1 MAQPLILQVP
11 ITVKNG
17 KAEIGKPMFT
27 KETPA
32 GAQKLAAAQLSS
44 AKNQLA
50 NLRGKLKPAEAAYK
64 ANPSPPNFK
73 IVESIKAEIARMAGA
88 TKKAQAKLSAS
99 SKDMISG
106 LRKKIKNLKSRL
118 KTTKGK
124 GAQKVLGDRLAV
136 TINRFYD
143 LRIQNVSGLIA
154 KNRSNVSAMRRNI
167 TANKNIVASIIAQE
181 ARNTIPNP
189 VMKVRRLKASKKLRQ
204 ARSDLVKADVRY
216 KFLTKKLNMIKAAK
230 NRFNAKRGL
239 VAAVAGAASK
249 FSGSINKIEGKFS
262 GSINKLRQLV
272 MRHDRMLRKLAGKK
286 TKKCPSLNLQ
296 RLKLNAALGRL
307 AKLTNSLKKTPTNK
321 KLKEDMRRT
330 RIRIARLREKVAAA
344 VKCRGMIICGDLKKA
359 YRNLANAK
367 VGYEK
372 VMETAR
378 NRPSD
383 EDSQKAR
390 ITYTNRMKK
399 HRNMIKSIWKCIC
412 NRAQK
417 KYRQYK
423 DLYERKKS
431 PVYRRR
437 MLLHKEMLR
446 KCNCRAANINFSR
459 ASKSFI
465 TYRNRFQSNPMDQT
479 AKEKMESFYKSVL
492 VHYARLKLYKCKL
505 PPLPRKIESLGA
517 KVVKKT
523 TRRRR

>member
-1 MAQPLILQVP
+1 MAPLILQVP

-17 KAEIGKPMFT
+17 KAEIGKPQFAR
-27 KETPA
+27 ETPA

-44 AKNQLA
+44 AKSQLA
-50 NLRGKLKPAEAAYK
+50 VLRRKLKTVEATYK

-73 IVESIKAEIARMAGA
+73 QVESIKAEIARLAGD
-88 TKKAQAKLSAS
+88 TKKAQAKLSS
-99 SKDMISG
+99 SYKDMISG
-106 LRKKIKNLKSRL
+106 LRKQIKNLKSRL

-136 TINRFYD
+136 TVNRFYD
-143 LRIQNVSGLIA
+143 LRIQHVTGLIA

-167 TANKNIVASIIAQE
+167 TANKNIVASIVAQE

-204 ARSDLVKADVRY
+204 AQTDLVKADVRY

-230 NRFNAKRGL
+230 NRFNAKRAL
-239 VAAVAGAASK
+239 TAAVSGAASK
-249 FSGSINKIEGKFS
+249 FSGSISKLQGKFS
-262 GSINKLRQLV
+262 GSIDKLRQLV

-286 TKKCPSLNLQ
+286 TKKCLSLKLQ

-307 AKLTNSLKKTPTNK
+307 AKLTNSLKKTPTDK
-321 KLKEDMRRT
+321 KLKEAVRRT

-372 VMETAR
+372 VIETAR

-390 ITYTNRMKK
+390 ITYANRMKK
-399 HRNMIKSIWKCIC
+399 HRDMIKSIWKCIC

-505 PPLPRKIESLGA
+505 PDLPRKIATLGG

>member
-1 MAQPLILQVP
+1 MAPLILQVP

-17 KAEIGKPMFT
+17 KAEIGKPLFAR
-27 KETPA
+27 ETPA

-44 AKNQLA
+44 AKSQLA
-50 NLRGKLKPAEAAYK
+50 VLRRKLKTAEAQYK

-73 IVESIKAEIARMAGA
+73 IVESIKAEIARLAGE
-88 TKKAQAKLSAS
+88 TKKAQAKLSS
-99 SKDMISG
+99 SYKDMVSE
-106 LRKKIKNLKSRL
+106 LRKKIKDIKSRL
-118 KTTKGK
+118 KSAKGK
-124 GAQKVLGDRLAV
+124 GAQKVLESRLATTV
-136 TINRFYD
+136 NRYYD
-143 LRIQNVSGLIA
+143 LRIQHVSGLVN
-154 KNRSNVSAMRRNI
+154 KNRSNVAGMRRHI
-167 TANKNIVASIIAQE
+167 TAAKNIVASIVAQE

-189 VMKVRRLKASKKLRQ
+189 VLKVRRLKANKKLRQ
-204 ARSDLVKADVRY
+204 TRTDLVKANLRY
-216 KFLTKKLNMIKAAK
+216 KLLTKKLNMLKAAK

-239 VAAVAGAASK
+239 MAAVSGAASK
-249 FSGSINKIEGKFS
+249 FSGSVE
-262 GSINKLRQLV
+262 KLRRLV
-272 MRHDRMLRKLAGKK
+272 MEHDRILRRLSGKK
-286 TKKCPSLNLQ
+286 TKKCMSLQLQ
-296 RLKLNAALGRL
+296 RLKLNAALARL
-307 AKLTNSLKKTPTNK
+307 AKLNSSLKKTPSNN
-321 KLKEDMRRT
+321 KLKEAARRT

-344 VKCRGMIICGDLKKA
+344 IKCRGMIICGDLKKA

-367 VGYEK
+367 MSYEK
-372 VMETAR
+372 VIETAR

-390 ITYTNRMKK
+390 LKYAARIKK
-399 HRNMIKSIWKCIC
+399 HRAMIKSIWRCIC

-423 DLYERKKS
+423 DLYARKKL

-479 AKEKMESFYKSVL
+479 AKEKMEQFYKSVL
-492 VHYARLKLYKCKL
+492 VHYARLKMYKCDL
-505 PPLPRKIESLGA
+505 PPLPRKIEKLGG
-517 KVVKKT
+517 KVQKKT
-523 TRRRR
+523 VRRRR

>member
-1 MAQPLILQVP
+1 MAPLILQVP

-17 KAEIGKPMFT
+17 KAEIGKPQFAR
-27 KETPA
+27 ETPA

-44 AKNQLA
+44 AKSQLA
-50 NLRGKLKPAEAAYK
+50 VLRRKLKTVEATYK

-73 IVESIKAEIARMAGA
+73 QVESIKAEIARLAGD
-88 TKKAQAKLSAS
+88 TKKAQAKLSS
-99 SKDMISG
+99 SYKDMISG
-106 LRKKIKNLKSRL
+106 LRKQIKNLKSRL
-118 KTTKGK
+118 KTAKGK

-136 TINRFYD
+136 TVNRFYD
-143 LRIQNVSGLIA
+143 LRIQHVTGLIA

-167 TANKNIVASIIAQE
+167 TANKNIVASIVAQE

-204 ARSDLVKADVRY
+204 ARTDLVKADVRY

-239 VAAVAGAASK
+239 VAAV
-249 FSGSINKIEGKFS
+249 SGVAGKFS
-262 GSINKLRQLV
+262 GSIDKLRQLV

-286 TKKCPSLNLQ
+286 TTKKCPSLKLQ

-307 AKLTNSLKKTPTNK
+307 AKLTNSLKKTPTDK
-321 KLKEDMRRT
+321 KLKEAVRRT

-372 VMETAR
+372 VIETAR

-390 ITYTNRMKK
+390 ITYANRMKK
-399 HRNMIKSIWKCIC
+399 HRDMIKSIWKCIC

-505 PPLPRKIESLGA
+505 PALPRKIETLGG